1 MQKCTQR
8 GPERLLVFT
17 ARQISLP
24 AFIVGL
30 LGSFPSLLGAKE
42 AYVHSSGDP
51 GRGRGDVDVDFQWF
65 VIFQQLQVTGPGL

>member
-1 MQKCTQR
+1 MQKHTQR

-24 AFIVGL
+24 AFIACSP
-30 LGSFPSLLGAKE
+30 GSFPSLLGAKK

-65 VIFQQLQVTGPGL
+65 MIFQQLQVTGPGL